1 MMARTLPIGMLLASL
16 ALSAGPL
23 DPSAAR
29 AAEPTLLR
37 FRVEIDNDSARPI
50 AGATVDIAV
59 PATLAP
65 QRLVRLTGSL
75 PVERV
80 ALGDGQTV
88 ARVALPTVPPHGRV
102 PITVDAL
109 IARDDE
115 ATAATSGTTAGLLEP
130 TPGVPSDDP
139 EIARAARLAARGDG
153 ALNKVRG
160 IYQRVRQRVTDDG
173 YHARDRGALFALER
187 GLGDC
192 TEMAQLTV
200 ALARAA
206 GIPARLA
213 HGYRAD
219 GAALV
224 DPDGYHAFALVDLGD
239 GGPLRVI
246 DPQAGLGPDGPAR
259 DRAAY
264 VVTRLD
270 GPADAGFHRV
280 RTSTP
285 DLTARVVAPE
295 GAEAPNARRPPR
307 TRRPRVSDAVPG
319 GQTRTCTTTD
329 DGAIACHAVE
339 PVKATG
345 GCCR

>member
-1 MMARTLPIGMLLASL
+1 MMARTLPIGILLASL
-16 ALSAGPL
+16 VLSAGPL
-23 DPSAAR
+23 APSAAR

-65 QRLVRLTGSL
+65 QRLVRLTGTL

-80 ALGDGQTV
+80 ALGDGGAV
-88 ARVALPTVPPHGRV
+88 ARVTLPTVPPHGRV
-102 PITVDAL
+102 PITIDAL
-109 IARDDE
+109 IARDDGAPA
-115 ATAATSGTTAGLLEP
+115 ATAAGLLEP

-139 EIARAARLAARGDG
+139 EIARAARLAARGEG

-213 HGYRAD
+213 HGYRED

-224 DPDGYHAFALVDLGD
+224 DADGYHAFALVDLGD

-270 GPADAGFHRV
+270 GPADPGFHRV

-285 DLTARVVAPE
+285 DLTARIVAPE
-295 GAEAPNARRPPR
+295 AADAPDTRRPSQ

-329 DGAIACHAVE
+329 DGAISCHAVE